1 LCVGIGWQ
9 IVSIELLAQRAIA
22 ESITPDR
29 KLDSDIEQTET
40 TSPAEKLDLPPEILE
55 NSPVLQKW
63 LRGVPNVLEDIRHDP
78 SFRTRLRLGFSWFP
92 STDDA
97 AGINFG
103 IEDLF
108 IDRTGLTISADY
120 QTSFNGDR
128 LATGADLHYF
138 LFPLGGYVNF
148 APLVGYRYVQSND
161 FNTDGV
167 NLGVRLMLALSRTG
181 SADVSLSQSFISP
194 GGNNEVGLTS
204 LSVGYAVTY
213 NLRLSTDLELQN
225 SREDKDNRVGINL
238 EWLL

>member
-181 SADVSLSQSFISP
+181 AADLSVSQSFISP

-204 LSVGYAVTY
+204 LSVGYAVTS